1 MPDYFTHLTDA
12 GELVRI
18 AFPPELSLEERAA
31 YMAAPPADA
40 ETLPVPG
47 YAPPLE
53 LPKPAPTSKASRKA
67 ATTTAA
73 PTAGPDA

>member
-18 AFPPELSLEERAA
+18 AFPPELPLEERAA
-31 YMAAPPADA
+31 FMAAPPADA

-53 LPKPAPTSKASRKA
+53 VPKPAPTPKASRKA
-67 ATTTAA
+67 AA
-73 PTAGPDA
+73 PTAASTASPDA